1 MSIDLSSEYTYTVE
15 QFIKSED
22 STKLDY
28 NSLAIFQKVNSIY
41 MITHNVI
48 NDYMPEL
55 KAMCGTVVMSDLE
68 YLKYK
73 QKPKL
78 LAYDCYG
85 STELY
90 FLILKLNNM
99 YDVKQFDKKS
109 LKMIKKKKLSEVLS
123 YIYEAQNGIITANR
137 MKLE

>member
-22 STKLDY
+22 STKIDY